1 MNINTDLQ
9 TGDLIL
15 FNGEETG
22 WLKYFTEMIKFGT
35 HSNYSHIGMIVKD
48 PTFIHPSLTGTY
60 VWESGWEGMKD
71 PQDGK
76 IKLGVQLTPLHEMLN
91 TFKGSKIMIRKII
104 TKNDCFNNKN
114 LEKIHKVVH
123 DKPYDINPID
133 WILALLSK
141 DVTPQ
146 KTNCFWCSA
155 LVGYIYTKCGIL
167 ESNTNWSILR
177 PSDFSL
183 AGEHLNFTE
192 GNHLE
197 SIEYRI
203 A

>member
-22 WLKYFTEMIKFGT
+22 WLKYFTEMIKFAT

-76 IKLGVQLTPLHEMLN
+76 IKLGVQLTPLHEMLT

-104 TKNDCFNNKN
+104 TKNDCFNNSIISGSAFGY
-114 LEKIHKVVH
+114 LKVIIGSISSPVS
-123 DKPYDINPID
+123 
-133 WILALLSK
+133 LSLP
-141 DVTPQ
+141 T
-146 KTNCFWCSA
+146 CCLIMSA
-155 LVGYIYTKCGIL
+155 T
-167 ESNTNWSILR
+167 
-177 PSDFSL
+177 SDLFL
-183 AGEHLNFTE
+183 
-192 GNHLE
+192 
-197 SIEYRI
+197 
-203 A
+203 